1 MEKKDIM
8 NKTPSL
14 FANLTALDW
23 LLAVL
28 FTIIVAWLAQS
39 FFPPWGW
46 GIGLVVAL
54 GLLYLAK
61 RRRDRLQQP
70 PDEG

>member
-1 MEKKDIM
+1 MEKKDTM
-8 NKTPSL
+8 NKPPSL
-14 FANLTALDW
+14 FTNRTAIDW
-23 LLAVL
+23 LLAAG
-28 FTIIVAWLAQS
+28 FTVIVVWLAQS

-61 RRRDRLQQP
+61 RRRDRLQLP